1 MSATTLRE
9 WLALSASLLIV
20 VGFAANWIMSW

>member
-9 WLALSASLLIV
+9 WLALGASLLIV
-20 VGFAANWIMSW
+20 VSFSANWIMTG

>member
-1 MSATTLRE
+1 MSVTTLRE

-20 VGFAANWIMSW
+20 IGFAANWITTW

>member
-9 WLALSASLLIV
+9 WLTLSASLLIV
-20 VGFAANWIMSW
+20 VGFAANWITTW